1 MLHTSRTLA
10 LVGGEQ
16 RVRLKIVLRG
26 ATVGGWWPAEQWFQT
41 ARKASMTPHANDD
54 EKGTNQ
60 RLIYCIFSCTMQL
73 SLKVTIQCV
82 PGYPSA
88 TGMVSAWTTFH
99 C

>member
-1 MLHTSRTLA
+1 MLHTSKTLA

-26 ATVGGWWPAEQWFQT
+26 ATVGGWWPAERWFQT
-41 ARKASMTPHANDD
+41 AGKASMTPHANDD

-60 RLIYCIFSCTMQL
+60 HLIYCIFSCTMQL

-88 TGMVSAWTTFH
+88 TGMVSAWTAFH